1 MHKRI
6 PQKCMLQGPSLNDNK
21 TQCVAIA
28 IWDSEQCSSATLY
41 MSRRTW
47 HAIKAVQWPSF
58 RLCAGHK
65 SRYTSKIV
73 GQTQL
78 LSYIYRTFS
87 TSSYFSICCKFWL
100 KCSTIN
106 WHSTKKGTP
115 HVFFLTALH
124 NQAGTKYIYSK
135 YILPLTFVRI
145 PALIPSH

>member
-1 MHKRI
+1 M
-6 PQKCMLQGPSLNDNK
+6 
-21 TQCVAIA
+21 
-28 IWDSEQCSSATLY
+28 IWDSGQCSSATLY

-78 LSYIYRTFS
+78 LSYIYRTYS

-106 WHSTKKGTP
+106 WHSTKKELHMFFPLP
-115 HVFFLTALH
+115 HYTTKLEQNTYIPNTYFHWHLSGFQLWFPAIKRFLTFLLFIIS
-124 NQAGTKYIYSK
+124 GLGI
-135 YILPLTFVRI
+135 
-145 PALIPSH
+145 